1 MAAETAWLCQLCV
14 FLVTEA
20 IIFLIFFLP
29 LNTVFYQR
37 HSHWAITYIS
47 HFHSCN

>member
-1 MAAETAWLCQLCV
+1 MAAETAWLCQLGV

-20 IIFLIFFLP
+20 IIFFLP

-37 HSHWAITYIS
+37 RSHWAITYIN